1 MNSLTCWAL
10 QVEGKGKGYYFDTTG
25 GETSCRWPLTDLTSF
40 EGVLMNGFIMK
51 GERMLKSFKQAYKCC
66 FHFYR
71 HSRETETVCPSKR
84 ILLTHPSSGGM
95 FESYH
100 VAGDHTFPCGLSCMD
115 ALGVSC

>member
-1 MNSLTCWAL
+1 M
-10 QVEGKGKGYYFDTTG
+10 
-25 GETSCRWPLTDLTSF
+25 PLTDLISF
-40 EGVLMNGFIMK
+40 EGVLMSGFCRK
-51 GERMLKSFKQAYKCC
+51 GEQVLKFFKQAYKCCC

-84 ILLTHPSSGGM
+84 ILLTHLSSGGM

-100 VAGDHTFPCGLSCMD
+100 VAGDHTFPCGLSCMH

>member
-1 MNSLTCWAL
+1 M
-10 QVEGKGKGYYFDTTG
+10 
-25 GETSCRWPLTDLTSF
+25 PLTDLISF
-40 EGVLMNGFIMK
+40 EGVLLSG
-51 GERMLKSFKQAYKCC
+51 KSFKQAYKCCC

-84 ILLTHPSSGGM
+84 ILLTHLSLGGM

>member
-1 MNSLTCWAL
+1 M
-10 QVEGKGKGYYFDTTG
+10 
-25 GETSCRWPLTDLTSF
+25 PLTDLISF
-40 EGVLMNGFIMK
+40 EGVLMSGFSRK
-51 GERMLKSFKQAYKCC
+51 GEQMLKSFKQAYKCCC

-84 ILLTHPSSGGM
+84 ILLTHLSLGGM

-115 ALGVSC
+115 ALGVSCLLFLPLKSQKSFHLIFFLNFNSVKKLIV